1 MSVKVCYSISG
12 FDCPNCAAK
21 SEKHLNKQ
29 KEIDKATLDFTNERL
44 YVTYKDKELSVDQ
57 VKERI
62 AQVESDPIELSFLS
76 EKKETNHSIFD
87 KEFFF
92 MLTRIVVS
100 ILIAVFTKI
109 FVNYHD
115 NFTLA
120 IILYGVATLI
130 CLYDI
135 TWKVIKNIIH
145 KINPIDMNLLLTI
158 SALGVITLSSL
169 VHYGVLANG
178 RFEIDPFDGA
188 LVVAL
193 YQVGELFEHIATNKS
208 KKAIH
213 SAINLRADKA
223 NLLIDG
229 KIKQVEP
236 EELKVN
242 DTIIVNVG
250 DMIPVDGLIISGNG
264 SLDTSSL
271 TGESLPVDVKENDS
285 VLSGTIVKNG
295 SLTIIVKKEFA
306 NSTVSKIMELVESSG
321 EHKAKAEK
329 FITKFAHVYTPT
341 VFIVGITYALIF
353 GFVSGIWPEAIFGGL
368 AILVVS
374 CPCAIVISVPL
385 AYFAGIGLASKKG
398 IIVKGSNYLDS
409 LCNIGTLFIDK
420 TGTLTYGNFEVA
432 ETKPNGVSK
441 EEFLDA
447 LYIAESRSNHPLA
460 KAILKGVDSSKFASK
475 IDAYNEYAGEGI
487 EAIVSKEKILV
498 GNKAFLEKK
507 SVICEDINSSGTTIY
522 VAKNGSYLGYVI
534 LKDVVRED
542 AKDLIEKLHKLGVKI
557 ILLSGDKEMSVKEVS
572 NQIEIDEYYHSL
584 LPQDKTKFVEK
595 AVEQK
600 GRKLIA
606 FAGDGI
612 NDTPSIIR
620 ADVGY
625 AMGGIGSDVAVEN
638 ADVVLM
644 DDNPRKIY
652 DSIRIAKKTRR
663 VAIFNIIFSLSVKV
677 AVIVLI
683 LTGIMGEFGMIA
695 AVLADTGLTVLMILN
710 SLLLIYR
717 K

>member
-1 MSVKVCYSISG
+1 MSIKVCYSISG

-29 KEIDKATLDFTNERL
+29 KEIDKASLDFTNERL
-44 YVTYKDKELSVDQ
+44 YVTYKDKELSVDEI
-57 VKERI
+57 KERI
-62 AQVESDPIELSFLS
+62 AQVESDPIKIALLS
-76 EKKETNHSIFD
+76 EKKTVDNKIFD

-92 MLTRIVVS
+92 MLGRIVTS
-100 ILIAVFTKI
+100 LLIAIFTKI
-109 FVNYHD
+109 FVNYHE

-120 IILYGVATLI
+120 IILYSVATII

-135 TWKVIKNIIH
+135 LWKVIKNIIH
-145 KINPIDMNLLLTI
+145 RINPVDMNLLLSI
-158 SALGVITLSSL
+158 SGIGVITLACL
-169 VHYGVLANG
+169 IHYGVLQNG
-178 RFEIDPFDGA
+178 PFEIDPLDGA

-223 NLLIDG
+223 NLLIG
-229 KIKQVEP
+229 GEVKQVEP

-242 DTIIVNVG
+242 DKIIVNVG
-250 DMIPVDGLIISGNG
+250 DMIPVDGVIISGNG

-271 TGESLPVDVKENDS
+271 TGESLPLDVKENDS
-285 VLSGTIVKNG
+285 VLSGTIVKSG
-295 SLTIIVKKEFA
+295 SLTLIVKKEFA

-329 FITKFAHVYTPT
+329 FITKFARIYTPV
-341 VFIVGITYALIF
+341 VFLIGISYALIF
-353 GFVSGIWPEAIFGGL
+353 GFVTGIWSEAIFGGL

-432 ETKPNGVSK
+432 EIKPNNASK
-441 EEFLDA
+441 EQLLEA
-447 LYIAESRSNHPLA
+447 LYLTESRSNHPLA
-460 KAILKGVDSSKFASK
+460 KAILKGVDASKFASQ
-475 IDAYNEYAGEGI
+475 ISAYNEYAGEGI
-487 EAIVSKEKILV
+487 EAIVSKETILV
-498 GNKAFLEKK
+498 GNKAFLKKK
-507 SVICEDINSSGTTIY
+507 SVICEDIASSGTTIY
-522 VAKNGSYLGYVI
+522 VAKNGAYLGYVT

-542 AKDLIEKLHKLGVKI
+542 AKDLIEKLHKLGIKI

-572 NQIEIDEYYHSL
+572 NQIEIDDYYHSL
-584 LPQDKTKFVEK
+584 LPQDKTKYVEK

-600 GRKLIA
+600 GRKLVA